1 MIIKLILTRRLV
13 AFAVASVFVASP
25 GFAKDH
31 GNGRHED
38 KEQRHADKQ
47 REKEERHAG
56 KREHE
61 EIRAGAYFDDRHREA
76 ARSYYRQHYG
86 RHGCP
91 PGLAKKHNGC
101 LPPGQARN
109 WAVGQPLPRE
119 VVVYSIPQPVVV
131 QLPRAPFGYRY
142 VRVGNDIVL
151 LSPQS
156 AIVVD
161 IIAGLLN

>member
-1 MIIKLILTRRLV
+1 MIVKLPLTRRLV
-13 AFAVASVFVASP
+13 AIAIATLFVAGS

-31 GNGRHED
+31 GNGKHED
-38 KEQRHADKQ
+38 REGRHADQ
-47 REKEERHAG
+47 RREQQERHEG
-56 KREHE
+56 GRERE
-61 EIRAGAYFDDRHREA
+61 EVRAGAYFDDRHREV
-76 ARSYYRQHYG
+76 ARSYYRRHYG
-86 RHGCP
+86 GGGCP

-109 WAVGQPLPRE
+109 WVVGQPLPRE
-119 VVVYSIPQPVVV
+119 VVVYSVPQPLIV

-161 IIAGLLN
+161 VIAGLLN